1 MAGEWADYRAAA
13 EEIARRAGAL
23 LLDGLGRDHRVE
35 FKGPVDLVTEV
46 DKRSEAA
53 IVGALAARFPDH
65 RVVAEEGGG
74 AADGASPYRWLID
87 PLDGTTNY
95 AHAYPFFAVSI
106 ALELRGELQLG
117 IVLAPALGELF
128 LAERGAGAFLN
139 GERLATSQTDTLIR
153 SMLTTGF
160 HYQRELILRNL
171 PAFERLLLTSQ
182 AIRRDGS
189 AALDLCYVAA
199 GRFDGYWEIGL
210 QPWDTAAGALM
221 VREAGG
227 TLTDGAGEPYRLGAD
242 AIVASNGR
250 IHQQLLAGIRG
261 EGGEP

>member
-1 MAGEWADYRAAA
+1 MSAPLDSPRTVALTAAREAGRILMEH
-13 EEIARRAGAL
+13 
-23 LLDGLGRDHRVE
+23 LGRVE
-35 FKGPVDLVTEV
+35 HVRYKGTIDLVTEA
-46 DKRSEAA
+46 DEASERR
-53 IVGALAARFPDH
+53 ITELIRARFPEDQIL
-65 RVVAEEGGG
+65 AEEGG
-74 AADGASPYRWLID
+74 ASGSPHAERRWLID

-106 ALELRGELQLG
+106 ACELRGELQLG

-139 GERLATSQTDTLIR
+139 GERLAVSATDSLIR

-160 HYQRELILRNL
+160 HYQPELIRRNL
-171 PAFERLLLTSQ
+171 AAFERLVLSAQ
-182 AIRRDGS
+182 AVRRDGS

-199 GRFDGYWEIGL
+199 GRFDGYWELGL
-210 QPWDTAAGALM
+210 NPWDTAAGALL

-227 TLTDGAGEPYRLGAD
+227 ALTDAEGQPYRLGAGSV
-242 AIVASNGR
+242 VASNGH
-250 IHQQLLAGIRG
+250 IHEQLLAGIRG

>member
-1 MAGEWADYRAAA
+1 MSAPGDSPRTVALTAAREAGR
-13 EEIARRAGAL
+13 IL
-23 LLDGLGRDHRVE
+23 LAHLGRVE
-35 FKGPVDLVTEV
+35 HVRYKGTIDLVTEA
-46 DKRSEAA
+46 DEASERRITEIIRAS
-53 IVGALAARFPDH
+53 FPDDQIL
-65 RVVAEEGGG
+65 AEES
-74 AADGASPYRWLID
+74 GASGRPAERRWLID